1 MDSKLQEIV
10 DIASSRGNKYVKG
23 EASIEQLPVKIAEL
37 GVLLLEKA
45 KVIQS
50 IGSSEERLKEELVEM
65 QNKIDDLRKSVF
77 SIKLKSL

>member
-10 DIASSRGNKYVKG
+10 DIASSRGNQYVKG
-23 EASIEQLPVKIAEL
+23 EATIEQLPEKIAEL

-45 KVIQS
+45 KVIQG
-50 IGSSEERLKEELVEM
+50 IGLSEERLKEELFEI

-77 SIKLKSL
+77 SIKLKTI